1 MVNRRFFSLALMA
14 ATLKNMTGCQKPT
27 DKPQSATSSA
37 TSTTTTTANKTLAI
51 TAIVDHPAF
60 EAVKKGIVDELAA
73 EGLKEGQNLTLNYQS
88 AQGNAATAGQIA
100 KQFTANN
107 PDAIVAISTAS
118 AQAVLANTKTLPV
131 IFAAITDPVAAKLVP
146 SLAASGT
153 NVTGSSNAMPMEPQ
167 IALLKE
173 VLPNAKRIGYVYSP
187 GEVNSSVVL
196 KNLKAKAEPMG
207 YVIQEAPA
215 TSSTDIANAIKS
227 LAGKVDVIYTPTD
240 NHLMSAYESAARAA
254 TESKIPLFSMDTST
268 VARGA
273 PVAIGVDYY
282 DLGKETGKI
291 VGQVLQGKAAGSI
304 PTYTT
309 KNLKIFVSPKN
320 AAAQGITIPKSVLD
334 KADKVVE

>member
-1 MVNRRFFSLALMA
+1 MLDRRVFCIAL
-14 ATLKNMTGCQKPT
+14 TSVVTGLVGCQKPNDQAT
-27 DKPQSATSSA
+27 TQTAASATTA
-37 TSTTTTTANKTLAI
+37 TPQGKKTLAI

-60 EAVKKGIVDELAA
+60 EAVKKGVIDELAT
-73 EGLKEGQNLTLNYQS
+73 EGYQDGQNLTINYQS

-100 KQFTANN
+100 KQFTSSN

-118 AQAVLANTKTLPV
+118 AQAVLANTKTIPV
-131 IFAAITDPVAAKLVP
+131 IFAAITDPVTAKLVP
-146 SLAASGT
+146 SLAASNT
-153 NVTGSSNAMPMEPQ
+153 NVTGSSNAMPIEPQ
-167 IALLKE
+167 LELLKQ
-173 VLPNAKRIGYVYSP
+173 VFPAAKKIGYVYSP

-207 YVIQEAPA
+207 YSIQVVSAN
-215 TSSTDIANAIKS
+215 SSTEIATAVKS
-227 LAGKVDVIYTPTD
+227 LAGKVDVLYTPTD
-240 NHLMSAYESAARAA
+240 NHLMSAYEAAARAA
-254 TESKIPLFSMDTST
+254 SESKLPIFSMDTST

-273 PVAIGVDYY
+273 AVAIGVDYY

-291 VGQVLQGKAAGSI
+291 VGQILQGKAAGTI

-320 AAAQGITIPKSVLD
+320 AAAQGFTIPKAVVD